1 MRVLPFIILC
11 LSKSAKILHYLKSQ
25 RRYAMDLET
34 LKAAYPEALKYHK
47 GGKVSTAPRKRL
59 RSIDE
64 LGLAYTPGVAVPCK
78 QIEANPLSAYDYTSK
93 SNLVAVISNG
103 TAVLGLGDIGAVA
116 SKPVMEG
123 KAILFKTFADVDAF
137 DIEVNEKDVDKFV
150 AVVKAIAPTFGGI
163 NLEDIKAP
171 ECFEI
176 ESRLIKE
183 LDIPV
188 MHDDQHGTAIIST
201 AAIINA
207 LHLVN
212 KKAEDIKVVV
222 FGAGAAAIACAKMYK
237 ALGVKNLVMFDSK
250 GAISADRTDLNA
262 MKQEFVCKENY
273 KSFKDAL
280 NEADVL
286 LGLSKGNLLVA
297 DDIMG
302 MNASPLIFALS
313 NPIPEIM
320 PDVVK
325 KARPDA
331 IIATGRSAFPN
342 QINNVIG
349 FPFIFKGALKVRASK
364 INEEMKFAAARA
376 IAELAREPITE
387 KLEVL
392 LKKKMQFGVDYIIPS
407 AFDERLIDIV
417 PNAVAEAAIKSGVAR
432 I

>member
-1 MRVLPFIILC
+1 
-11 LSKSAKILHYLKSQ
+11 
-25 RRYAMDLET
+25 MDLQT
-34 LKAAYPEALKYHK
+34 LKAAYPKALPYHI
-47 GGKVSTAPRKRL
+47 GGKVTTQPRKRL

-78 QIEANPLSAYDYTSK
+78 QIEAEPLSAYDYTSK

-103 TAVLGLGDIGAVA
+103 TAVLGLGDIGAMA

-123 KAILFKTFADVDAF
+123 KAILFKTFAGVDAF

-150 AVVKAIAPTFGGI
+150 SIVKAISPTFGGI

-176 ESRLIKE
+176 ERRLIEE

-212 KKAEDIKVVV
+212 KKVENIKVVV
-222 FGAGAAAIACAKMYK
+222 FGAGAAAVACAKMYK
-237 ALGVKNLVMFDSK
+237 SLGVKNLVMFDSK
-250 GAISADRTDLNA
+250 GAITEDRTDLNA
-262 MKQEFVCKENY
+262 LKREFACKEHYNSY
-273 KSFKDAL
+273 KDAL
-280 NEADVL
+280 NGADVM
-286 LGLSKGNLLVA
+286 LGLSKGDLLKA
-297 DDIMG
+297 EDIMG
-302 MNASPLIFALS
+302 MNESPLIFALS
-313 NPIPEIM
+313 NPTPEIM

-331 IIATGRSAFPN
+331 IVATGRSDFPN
-342 QINNVIG
+342 QINNVLG
-349 FPFIFKGALKVRASK
+349 FPYIFKGALKVRASK

-376 IAELAREPITE
+376 IANLAREPITQ
-387 KLEVL
+387 KLEEL
-392 LKKKMQFGVDYIIPS
+392 LKQKVSFGKEYIIPS
-407 AFDERLIDIV
+407 AFDERLDEV
-417 PNAVAEAAIKSGVAR
+417 VSNAVADAAVASGVGR

>member
-1 MRVLPFIILC
+1 
-11 LSKSAKILHYLKSQ
+11 
-25 RRYAMDLET
+25 MDLQT
-34 LKAAYPEALKYHK
+34 LKAAYPKALPYHI
-47 GGKVSTAPRKRL
+47 GGKVTTQPRKRL

-78 QIEANPLSAYDYTSK
+78 QIEAEPLSAYDYTSK

-103 TAVLGLGDIGAVA
+103 TAVLGLGDIGAMA

-123 KAILFKTFADVDAF
+123 KAILFKTFAGVDAF

-150 AVVKAIAPTFGGI
+150 SIVKAISPTFGGI

-176 ESRLIKE
+176 ERRLIEE

-212 KKAEDIKVVV
+212 KKVENIKVVV
-222 FGAGAAAIACAKMYK
+222 FGAGAAAVACAKMYK
-237 ALGVKNLVMFDSK
+237 SLGVKNLVMFDSK
-250 GAISADRTDLNA
+250 GAITEDRTDLNA
-262 MKQEFVCKENY
+262 LKREFACKEHY
-273 KSFKDAL
+273 SSYKDAL
-280 NEADVL
+280 NGADVM
-286 LGLSKGNLLVA
+286 LGLSKGDLLKA
-297 DDIMG
+297 EDIMG
-302 MNASPLIFALS
+302 MNESPLIFALS
-313 NPIPEIM
+313 NPTPEIM

-331 IIATGRSAFPN
+331 IVATGRSDFPN
-342 QINNVIG
+342 QINNVLG
-349 FPFIFKGALKVRASK
+349 FPYIFKGALKVRASK

-376 IAELAREPITE
+376 IANLAREPITQ
-387 KLEVL
+387 KLEEL
-392 LKKKMQFGVDYIIPS
+392 LKQKVSFGKEYIIPS
-407 AFDERLIDIV
+407 AFDERLDEV
-417 PNAVAEAAIKSGVAR
+417 VSNAVADAAVASGVGR

>member
-1 MRVLPFIILC
+1 MD
-11 LSKSAKILHYLKSQ
+11 
-25 RRYAMDLET
+25 MDLGS
-34 LKAAYPEALKYHK
+34 LKAAYPEALNYHI
-47 GGKVSTAPRKRL
+47 GGKVGIMPRKRL

-64 LGLAYTPGVAVPCK
+64 LSLAYTPGVAVPCK
-78 QIEANPLSAYDYTSK
+78 QIESNPLSAYDYTSK

-103 TAVLGLGDIGAVA
+103 TAVLGLGDIGAMA

-123 KAILFKTFADVDAF
+123 KVILFKTFADVDAF

-150 AVVKAIAPTFGGI
+150 AIVKAIAPTFGGI

-176 ESRLIKE
+176 ERRLIEE

-201 AAIINA
+201 AGIINA

-212 KKAEDIKVVV
+212 KKVEDIKVVV
-222 FGAGAAAIACAKMYK
+222 CGAGAAAMACAKMYK

-262 MKQEFVCKENY
+262 LKKEFICKESY
-273 KSFKDAL
+273 TSLKSAL
-280 NEADVL
+280 NGADVL
-286 LGLSKGNLLVA
+286 LGLSKGNLLTGE
-297 DDIMG
+297 DLMG
-302 MNASPLIFALS
+302 MNESPLIFALS

-320 PDVVK
+320 PDVAK

-331 IIATGRSAFPN
+331 IVATGRSDFPN

-349 FPFIFKGALKVRASK
+349 YPYIFKGALKVRASK

-387 KLEVL
+387 KLEML
-392 LKKKMQFGVDYIIPS
+392 LSHKVSFGKEYLLPS
-407 AFDERLIDIV
+407 AFDERLIDV
-417 PNAVAEAAIKSGVAR
+417 VSNAVADAAIKSGVAR

>member
-1 MRVLPFIILC
+1 MN
-11 LSKSAKILHYLKSQ
+11 
-25 RRYAMDLET
+25 LES
-34 LKAAYPEALKYHK
+34 LKASYPKALKYHI
-47 GGKVSTAPRKRL
+47 GGKVGITPRKRL

-78 QIEANPLSAYDYTSK
+78 QIEADPLSAYDYTSK

-103 TAVLGLGDIGAVA
+103 TAVLGLGDIGALA

-137 DIEVNEKDVDKFV
+137 DIEINEKNVDKFIEI
-150 AVVKAIAPTFGGI
+150 VKAISPTFGGI

-176 ESRLIKE
+176 ESRLINE

-212 KKAEDIKVVV
+212 KKAQDIKVVV
-222 FGAGAAAIACAKMYK
+222 FGAGAAAMACAKMYQ

-250 GAISADRTDLNA
+250 GVISTDRTDLNSLKKA
-262 MKQEFVCKENY
+262 FACKESY
-273 KSFKDAL
+273 ATYKDAL
-280 NEADVL
+280 NGADVL
-286 LGLSKGNLLVA
+286 LGLSKGNLLQA

-302 MNASPLIFALS
+302 MNKSPLIFALS
-313 NPIPEIM
+313 NPTPEIM

-325 KARPDA
+325 SARADA
-331 IIATGRSAFPN
+331 IIATGRSDFPN

-349 FPFIFKGALKVRASK
+349 FPYIFKGALKVRASK

-392 LKKKMQFGVDYIIPS
+392 LKKKVQFGKEYILPS
-407 AFDERLIDIV
+407 AFDERLIEVV
-417 PNAVAEAAIKSGVAR
+417 PKAVADAAVASGVAR

>member
-1 MRVLPFIILC
+1 
-11 LSKSAKILHYLKSQ
+11 
-25 RRYAMDLET
+25 MDLQT
-34 LKAAYPEALKYHK
+34 LKAAYPKALPYHI
-47 GGKVSTAPRKRL
+47 GGKVTTQPRKRL

-78 QIEANPLSAYDYTSK
+78 QIEAEPLSAYDYTSK

-103 TAVLGLGDIGAVA
+103 TAVLGLGDIGAMA

-123 KAILFKTFADVDAF
+123 KAILFKTFAGVDAF

-150 AVVKAIAPTFGGI
+150 SIVKAISPTFGGI

-176 ESRLIKE
+176 ERRLIEE

-212 KKAEDIKVVV
+212 KKVENIKVVV
-222 FGAGAAAIACAKMYK
+222 FGAGAAAVACAKMYK

-250 GAISADRTDLNA
+250 GAITEDRTDLNA
-262 MKQEFVCKENY
+262 LKREFACKEHY
-273 KSFKDAL
+273 SSYKDAL
-280 NEADVL
+280 NGADVM
-286 LGLSKGNLLVA
+286 LGLSKGDLLKA
-297 DDIMG
+297 EDIMG
-302 MNASPLIFALS
+302 MNESPLIFALS
-313 NPIPEIM
+313 NPTPEIM

-331 IIATGRSAFPN
+331 IVATGRSDFPN
-342 QINNVIG
+342 QINNVLG
-349 FPFIFKGALKVRASK
+349 FPYIFKGALKVRASK

-376 IAELAREPITE
+376 IANLAREPITQ
-387 KLEVL
+387 KLEEL
-392 LKKKMQFGVDYIIPS
+392 LKQKVSFGKEYIIPS
-407 AFDERLIDIV
+407 AFDERLDEV
-417 PNAVAEAAIKSGVAR
+417 VSNAVADAAVASGVGR

>member
-1 MRVLPFIILC
+1 
-11 LSKSAKILHYLKSQ
+11 
-25 RRYAMDLET
+25 MDLQT
-34 LKAAYPEALKYHK
+34 LKAAYPKALPYHI
-47 GGKVSTAPRKRL
+47 GGKVTTQPRKRL

-78 QIEANPLSAYDYTSK
+78 QIEAEPLSAYDYTSK

-103 TAVLGLGDIGAVA
+103 TAVLGLGDIGAMA

-123 KAILFKTFADVDAF
+123 KAILFKTFAGVDAF
-137 DIEVNEKDVDKFV
+137 DIEINEKDVDKFV
-150 AVVKAIAPTFGGI
+150 SIVKAISPTFGGI

-176 ESRLIKE
+176 ERRLIEE

-212 KKAEDIKVVV
+212 KKVENIKVVV
-222 FGAGAAAIACAKMYK
+222 FGAGAAAVACAKMYK

-250 GAISADRTDLNA
+250 GAITEDRTDLNA
-262 MKQEFVCKENY
+262 LKREFACKEHYNSY
-273 KSFKDAL
+273 KDAL
-280 NEADVL
+280 NGADVM
-286 LGLSKGNLLVA
+286 LGLSKGDLLKA
-297 DDIMG
+297 EDIMG
-302 MNASPLIFALS
+302 MNESPLIFALS
-313 NPIPEIM
+313 NPTPEIM

-331 IIATGRSAFPN
+331 IVATGRSDFPN
-342 QINNVIG
+342 QINNVLG
-349 FPFIFKGALKVRASK
+349 FPYIFKGALKVRASK

-376 IAELAREPITE
+376 IANLAREPITQ
-387 KLEVL
+387 KLEEL
-392 LKKKMQFGVDYIIPS
+392 LKQKVSFGKEYIIPS
-407 AFDERLIDIV
+407 AFDERLDEV
-417 PNAVAEAAIKSGVAR
+417 VSNAVADAAVASGVGR